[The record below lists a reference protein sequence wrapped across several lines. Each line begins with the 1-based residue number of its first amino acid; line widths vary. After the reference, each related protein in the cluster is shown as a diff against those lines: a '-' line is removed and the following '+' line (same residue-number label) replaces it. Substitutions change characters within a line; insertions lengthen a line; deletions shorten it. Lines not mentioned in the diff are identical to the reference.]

1 MDALC
6 WQVPVWTD
14 CCALF
19 IQEIS
24 AEERKKLQKR
34 KHLADKLK
42 EEVIR
47 K

>member
-1 MDALC
+1 MIFCIKIYL
-6 WQVPVWTD
+6 VSS
-14 CCALF
+14 
-19 IQEIS
+19 QEVS
-24 AEERKKLQKR
+24 ADERKQLQKR